1 MEGEIAIDSLIVRA
15 KTTFNVVEKRLR
27 TIKLP
32 LNYTDKD
39 LILLKKSNYT
49 KEELTF
55 NNLNSIIK
63 LAEKNLKKKIVKA
76 SQILE
81 LYGINESELE
91 LWVNEKLDKSI
102 I

>member
-15 KTTFNVVEKRLR
+15 KTTFNVVEKRFR